1 MKRVVLLTNH
11 FLESRNK
18 AGFHWLADAFWTA
31 GWEVLFFTESI
42 SWISWLRRDSRFAYP
57 LFRQA
62 GKLRQVQKRLWSYV
76 WLTPFHPVN
85 WRNRLLNRI
94 SQPLLSAYGQF
105 SFQEAEAMIS
115 GADLF
120 IFDSDHGLFL
130 FDRIKQLNPR
140 ARFVYRVSD
149 DLPTMKHHPGVLK
162 HEQSIA
168 KSFDLVSAPS
178 MYIQRRLSAH
188 AHVELHRHALQRE
201 LFDRPCANPYRTNR
215 PNVLFVGRNRLDY
228 DFVNRAVAL
237 FPDWSFHL
245 FGGVLDRP
253 RGSNLIV
260 HGERPFAELIP
271 YLRYADIGL
280 QSLEYWPGAE
290 CFTDSLK
297 MQQYTY
303 CRLPIVAPTFLR
315 TAQPHVFYYEPGD
328 DESIR
333 GALLAASRFDR
344 AKVPHEQ
351 VGSWSDLI
359 VKLAGHDMEKAHAA

>member
-1 MKRVVLLTNH
+1 
-11 FLESRNK
+11 
-18 AGFHWLADAFWTA
+18 
-31 GWEVLFFTESI
+31 
-42 SWISWLRRDSRFAYP
+42 
-57 LFRQA
+57 
-62 GKLRQVQKRLWSYV
+62 
-76 WLTPFHPVN
+76 
-85 WRNRLLNRI
+85 
-94 SQPLLSAYGQF
+94 
-105 SFQEAEAMIS
+105 
-115 GADLF
+115 
-120 IFDSDHGLFL
+120 
-130 FDRIKQLNPR
+130 
-140 ARFVYRVSD
+140 
-149 DLPTMKHHPGVLK
+149 
-162 HEQSIA
+162 
-168 KSFDLVSAPS
+168 
-178 MYIQRRLSAH
+178 
-188 AHVELHRHALQRE
+188 
-201 LFDRPCANPYRTNR
+201 
-215 PNVLFVGRNRLDY
+215 LFVGRNRLDY